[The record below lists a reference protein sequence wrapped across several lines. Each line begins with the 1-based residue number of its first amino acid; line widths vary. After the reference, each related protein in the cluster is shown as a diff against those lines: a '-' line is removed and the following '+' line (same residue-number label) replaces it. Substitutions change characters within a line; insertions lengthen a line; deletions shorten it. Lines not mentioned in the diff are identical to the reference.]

1 MFNQKDLLA
10 KLLATEDV
18 TVMHANAKTASF
30 DVKNRVL
37 TLPVWNDMTNET
49 YDHLTGHEVGH
60 ALYTPFEGWEKELK
74 KKDMGPGFKSFL
86 NVVEDARI
94 EKLIQRRYPGLRRSF
109 VMSYKKMIADGF
121 FGGDIDKINT
131 YPIIDRIN
139 TFFKAGPTAGV
150 LIETD
155 EQVWVDEIEKLETW
169 DEVVDVATRLYEYA
183 KLKKEEEDE
192 LAQEMEHEFGD
203 EDEDGEFG
211 DEDED
216 GEFDNDEFGDE
227 SIDGESESIEGL
239 ESDQTSDDETD
250 DEDATGESNIKGA
263 GDDDVKS
270 KTDEALSQNI
280 NANYNNDSGI
290 EVKNI
295 MLNTADVSPLIV
307 DYKTII
313 SDFEEFDIKRK
324 AIGESIDYMGNSLL
338 LGKRGEKLFTKFM
351 ANNKKSIAY
360 LVKEFEMKKSAKEYV
375 RATTAKT
382 GVIDPV
388 KMNSYLYNDDIFKK
402 VTTIPEGKSH
412 GMIMYLDW
420 SGSMHY
426 DMKATM
432 DQLLNL
438 VNFSRIVNI
447 PFCVYAFTTGYQ
459 LEGSTEK
466 LKGNNLFY
474 DEVNA
479 DTVYYED
486 KFRYLELFNSKMNK
500 KDFIQM
506 QKYMLAFGSDPRTM
520 PYQYQLHGTPL
531 DVSLMGAS
539 SLHGM
544 FLKQHRV
551 DIVNTIVLTD
561 GDSHNAP
568 IKISNNRIDYDTNEE
583 EYRYIS
589 AGLNDLFG
597 WRFKGQVN
605 VIDPVTKKRYPL
617 TMETNRIEVTDM
629 FLKIYRERTGST
641 TIGFRILPTQINRIR
656 RELVYLPYDTDYSEL
671 SKAMRNDKYCVI
683 PSNGYDKYFGIGGGN
698 DLKTANGAF
707 EVSDDATTAQLRN
720 AFKKASKNKVNSRAL
735 LNEFIREVA

>member
-183 KLKKEEEDE
+183 KLKKEEENE

-568 IKISNNRIDYDTNEE
+568 VKTVETSTDYDGEVRTFE
-583 EYRYIS
+583 RS
-589 AGLNDLFG
+589 SGLNDLFG

>member
-1 MFNQKDLLA
+1 
-10 KLLATEDV
+10 
-18 TVMHANAKTASF
+18 
-30 DVKNRVL
+30 
-37 TLPVWNDMTNET
+37 
-49 YDHLTGHEVGH
+49 
-60 ALYTPFEGWEKELK
+60 
-74 KKDMGPGFKSFL
+74 
-86 NVVEDARI
+86 
-94 EKLIQRRYPGLRRSF
+94 
-109 VMSYKKMIADGF
+109 
-121 FGGDIDKINT
+121 
-131 YPIIDRIN
+131 
-139 TFFKAGPTAGV
+139 
-150 LIETD
+150 
-155 EQVWVDEIEKLETW
+155 
-169 DEVVDVATRLYEYA
+169 
-183 KLKKEEEDE
+183 
-192 LAQEMEHEFGD
+192 
-203 EDEDGEFG
+203 
-211 DEDED
+211 
-216 GEFDNDEFGDE
+216 
-227 SIDGESESIEGL
+227 
-239 ESDQTSDDETD
+239 
-250 DEDATGESNIKGA
+250 
-263 GDDDVKS
+263 
-270 KTDEALSQNI
+270 
-280 NANYNNDSGI
+280 
-290 EVKNI
+290 

-447 PFCVYAFTTGYQ
+447 PFRVYAFTTGYQ

-466 LKGNNLFY
+466 LKGKNLFY
-474 DEVNA
+474 DDVNS

-486 KFRYLELFNSKMNK
+486 NFRYLELFNSKMNK

-568 IKISNNRIDYDTNEE
+568 VKTVETSTDYDGEVRTFE
-583 EYRYIS
+583 RS
-589 AGLNDLFG
+589 SGLNDLFG

-656 RELVYLPYDTDYSEL
+656 RELGYLPYDTDYSEL

-683 PSNGYDKYFGIGGGN
+683 PSNGYDKYFGIGGGSK
-698 DLKTANGAF
+698 LQTANGQFQVA
-707 EVSDDATTAQLRN
+707 DDATTAQLRN

-735 LNEFIREVA
+735 LNEFVREVA

>member
-183 KLKKEEEDE
+183 KLKKEEENE

-307 DYKTII
+307 DHKTII

-447 PFCVYAFTTGYQ
+447 PFRVYAFTTGYQ

-568 IKISNNRIDYDTNEE
+568 VKTVETSTDYDGEVRTFE
-583 EYRYIS
+583 RS
-589 AGLNDLFG
+589 SGLNDLFG

>member
-203 EDEDGEFG
+203 EDEDG
-211 DEDED
+211 DD
-216 GEFDNDEFGDE
+216 EFDNDEFGDE

-447 PFCVYAFTTGYQ
+447 PFRVYAFTTGYNV
-459 LEGSTEK
+459 EGSTEK
-466 LKGNNLFY
+466 LLGNNLFY

-568 IKISNNRIDYDTNEE
+568 VKTVETSTDYDGEVRTFE
-583 EYRYIS
+583 RS
-589 AGLNDLFG
+589 SGLNDLFG

-656 RELVYLPYDTDYSEL
+656 RELGYLPYDTDYSEL

>member
-203 EDEDGEFG
+203 EDEDG
-211 DEDED
+211 DD
-216 GEFDNDEFGDE
+216 EFDNDEFGDE

-447 PFCVYAFTTGYQ
+447 PFRVYAFTTGYSV
-459 LEGSTEK
+459 EGSTEK
-466 LKGNNLFY
+466 LLGNNLFY

-568 IKISNNRIDYDTNEE
+568 VRIVETSTNFDGEVRTFE
-583 EYRYIS
+583 RS
-589 AGLNDLFG
+589 SGLNDLFG

-656 RELVYLPYDTDYSEL
+656 RELGYLPYDTDYSEL

-683 PSNGYDKYFGIGGGN
+683 PSNGYDKYFGIAGGN

>member
-183 KLKKEEEDE
+183 KLKKEEENE

-307 DYKTII
+307 DHKTII

-568 IKISNNRIDYDTNEE
+568 VKTVETSTDYDGEVRTFE
-583 EYRYIS
+583 RS
-589 AGLNDLFG
+589 SGLNDLFG

>member
-183 KLKKEEEDE
+183 KLKKEEENE
-192 LAQEMEHEFGD
+192 LAQEMEH
-203 EDEDGEFG
+203 EFG

-447 PFCVYAFTTGYQ
+447 PFRVYAFTTGYQ

-568 IKISNNRIDYDTNEE
+568 VKTVETSTDYDGEVRTFE
-583 EYRYIS
+583 RS
-589 AGLNDLFG
+589 SGLNDLFG

>member
-203 EDEDGEFG
+203 EDEDGEF
-211 DEDED
+211 DNDED

-338 LGKRGEKLFTKFM
+338 LGKRGEKLYTKFM

-375 RATTAKT
+375 RATTSKT

-447 PFCVYAFTTGYQ
+447 PFRVYAFTTGYQ

-568 IKISNNRIDYDTNEE
+568 VKISNNRIDYDTNEE

-589 AGLNDLFG
+589 SGLNDLFG

-656 RELVYLPYDTDYSEL
+656 RELYYLPYDTDYSEL

>member
-568 IKISNNRIDYDTNEE
+568 VKTVETSTDYDGEVRTFE
-583 EYRYIS
+583 RS
-589 AGLNDLFG
+589 SGLNDLFG

>member
-183 KLKKEEEDE
+183 KLKKEEENE

-203 EDEDGEFG
+203 EDEDGEF
-211 DEDED
+211 DNDED

-568 IKISNNRIDYDTNEE
+568 VRIVETSTNYDGEVRTFE
-583 EYRYIS
+583 RS
-589 AGLNDLFG
+589 SGLNDLFG

>member
-183 KLKKEEEDE
+183 KLKKEEENE
-192 LAQEMEHEFGD
+192 LAQEMEH
-203 EDEDGEFG
+203 EFG

-568 IKISNNRIDYDTNEE
+568 VKTVETSTDYDGEVRTFE
-583 EYRYIS
+583 RS
-589 AGLNDLFG
+589 SGLNDLFG

-656 RELVYLPYDTDYSEL
+656 RELFYLPYDTDYSEL

>member
-183 KLKKEEEDE
+183 KLKKEEENE
-192 LAQEMEHEFGD
+192 LAQEMEH
-203 EDEDGEFG
+203 EFG

-466 LKGNNLFY
+466 LLGNNLFY

-568 IKISNNRIDYDTNEE
+568 VKTVETSTDYDGEVRTFE
-583 EYRYIS
+583 RS
-589 AGLNDLFG
+589 SGLNDLFG

>member
-183 KLKKEEEDE
+183 KLKKEEENE

-203 EDEDGEFG
+203 EDEDG
-211 DEDED
+211 DD
-216 GEFDNDEFGDE
+216 EFDNDEFGDE

-447 PFCVYAFTTGYQ
+447 PFRVYAFTTGYQ

-568 IKISNNRIDYDTNEE
+568 VKTVETSTDYDGEVRTFE
-583 EYRYIS
+583 RS
-589 AGLNDLFG
+589 SGLNDLFG

>member
-183 KLKKEEEDE
+183 KLKKEEENE

-447 PFCVYAFTTGYQ
+447 PFRVYAFTTGYQ

-568 IKISNNRIDYDTNEE
+568 VKTVETSTDYDGEVRTFE
-583 EYRYIS
+583 RS
-589 AGLNDLFG
+589 SGLNDLFG

>member
-1 MFNQKDLLA
+1 M
-10 KLLATEDV
+10 
-18 TVMHANAKTASF
+18 
-30 DVKNRVL
+30 
-37 TLPVWNDMTNET
+37 
-49 YDHLTGHEVGH
+49 
-60 ALYTPFEGWEKELK
+60 
-74 KKDMGPGFKSFL
+74 

-183 KLKKEEEDE
+183 KLKKEEENE

-203 EDEDGEFG
+203 EDEDGEF
-211 DEDED
+211 DNDED

-447 PFCVYAFTTGYQ
+447 PFRVYAFTTGYQ

-568 IKISNNRIDYDTNEE
+568 VKTVETSTDYDGEVRTFE
-583 EYRYIS
+583 RS
-589 AGLNDLFG
+589 SGLNDLFG

>member
-183 KLKKEEEDE
+183 KLKKEEENE
-192 LAQEMEHEFGD
+192 LAQEMEH
-203 EDEDGEFG
+203 EFG

-568 IKISNNRIDYDTNEE
+568 VKTVETSTDYDGEVRTFE
-583 EYRYIS
+583 RS
-589 AGLNDLFG
+589 SGLNDLFG

>member
-203 EDEDGEFG
+203 EDEDG
-211 DEDED
+211 DD
-216 GEFDNDEFGDE
+216 EFDNDEFGDE

-447 PFCVYAFTTGYQ
+447 PFRVYAFTTGYQ

-568 IKISNNRIDYDTNEE
+568 VKISNNRIDYDTNEE

>member
-183 KLKKEEEDE
+183 KLKKEEENE

-447 PFCVYAFTTGYQ
+447 PFRVYAFTTGYSV
-459 LEGSTEK
+459 EGSTEK
-466 LKGNNLFY
+466 LLGNNLFY

-568 IKISNNRIDYDTNEE
+568 VKTVETSTDYDGEVRTFE
-583 EYRYIS
+583 RS
-589 AGLNDLFG
+589 SGLNDLFG

>member
-18 TVMHANAKTASF
+18 TVLHANAKTASF

-121 FGGDIDKINT
+121 FGGDIEKINT
-131 YPIIDRIN
+131 YPIIDRLN

-150 LIETD
+150 RIETD
-155 EQVWVDEIEKLETW
+155 EQVWVDEMEKLETW
-169 DEVVDVATRLYEYA
+169 DEVVDVSTRLYEYA

-203 EDEDGEFG
+203 EEG
-211 DEDED
+211 DD
-216 GEFDNDEFGDE
+216 EFDNDEFGDE

-239 ESDQTSDDETD
+239 ESDKTSDDETD
-250 DEDATGESNIKGA
+250 DDETDGESNIKSA
-263 GDDDVKS
+263 GDDDDVKS

-280 NANYNNDSGI
+280 NSNYNNDSGI
-290 EVKNI
+290 DVKNI
-295 MLNTADVSPLIV
+295 MLSDADVAPLIV

-313 SDFEEFDIKRK
+313 SDFESFDIKRK
-324 AIGESIDYMGNSLL
+324 ALGESIDWNGTSLL
-338 LGKRGEKLFTKFM
+338 MSTRGEKLFTKFM

-375 RATTAKT
+375 RATTSKT
-382 GVIDPV
+382 GVLDPV

-402 VTTIPEGKSH
+402 VTIIPEGKSH

-432 DQLLNL
+432 EQLLNL
-438 VNFSRIVNI
+438 VSFSRIVNI
-447 PFCVYAFTTGYQ
+447 PFRVYAFTTGYQ
-459 LEGSTEK
+459 LEGSTEDV
-466 LKGNNLFY
+466 KGNNLFF
-474 DEVNA
+474 DEVNN

-486 KFRYLELFNSKMNK
+486 NFRYLELFNSKMNR
-500 KDFIQM
+500 KDFVQM
-506 QKYMLAFGSDPRTM
+506 QKFMLAFGDDPRNV

-561 GDSHNAP
+561 GDSHSAP
-568 IKISNNRIDYDTNEE
+568 IKIVETGTDYEGETKIYE
-583 EYRYIS
+583 RGV
-589 AGLNDLFG
+589 GLNDLFG
-597 WRFKGQVN
+597 WRFSGQVN

-617 TMETNRIEVTDM
+617 TSETNRIDVTDM

-641 TIGFRILPTQINRIR
+641 TIGFRILPTKINQIR
-656 RELVYLPYDTDYSEL
+656 RELVHLPYTTDYAEL
-671 SKAMRNDKYCVI
+671 SKSMRNDKYCVI
-683 PSNGYDKYFGIGGGN
+683 PSAGYSKYFGIGGGN
-698 DLKTANGAF
+698 DLQTANGAF
-707 EVSDDATTAQLRN
+707 EVAEGATTAQLRN

-735 LNEFIREVA
+735 LNEFVREVA

>member
-203 EDEDGEFG
+203 EDEDG
-211 DEDED
+211 DD
-216 GEFDNDEFGDE
+216 EFDNDEFGDE

-568 IKISNNRIDYDTNEE
+568 VKTVETSTDFDGEVRTFE
-583 EYRYIS
+583 RS
-589 AGLNDLFG
+589 SGLNDLFG

>member
-183 KLKKEEEDE
+183 KLKKEEENE

-203 EDEDGEFG
+203 EDEDG
-211 DEDED
+211 DD
-216 GEFDNDEFGDE
+216 EFDNDEFGDE

-568 IKISNNRIDYDTNEE
+568 VKTVETSTDYDGEVRTFE
-583 EYRYIS
+583 RS
-589 AGLNDLFG
+589 SGLNDLFG

>member
-183 KLKKEEEDE
+183 KLKKEEENE
-192 LAQEMEHEFGD
+192 LAQEMEH
-203 EDEDGEFG
+203 EFG

-307 DYKTII
+307 DHKTII

-447 PFCVYAFTTGYQ
+447 PFRVYAFTTGYQ

-568 IKISNNRIDYDTNEE
+568 VKTVETSTDYDGEVRTFE
-583 EYRYIS
+583 RS
-589 AGLNDLFG
+589 SGLNDLFG

>member
-183 KLKKEEEDE
+183 KLKKEEENE

-447 PFCVYAFTTGYQ
+447 PFRVYAFTTGYNV
-459 LEGSTEK
+459 EGSTEK
-466 LKGNNLFY
+466 LLGNNLFY

-568 IKISNNRIDYDTNEE
+568 VKTVETSTDYDGEVRTFE
-583 EYRYIS
+583 RS
-589 AGLNDLFG
+589 SGLNDLFG

>member
-183 KLKKEEEDE
+183 KLKKEEENE

-203 EDEDGEFG
+203 EDEDGELG

-447 PFCVYAFTTGYQ
+447 PFRVYAFTTGYQ

-568 IKISNNRIDYDTNEE
+568 VKTVETSTDYDGEVRTFE
-583 EYRYIS
+583 RS
-589 AGLNDLFG
+589 SGLNDLFG

>member
-18 TVMHANAKTASF
+18 TVLHANAKTASF
-30 DVKNRVL
+30 DVKSRVL
-37 TLPVWNDMTNET
+37 TLPVWNDMIDET

-121 FGGDIDKINT
+121 FGGDIEKINT

-183 KLKKEEEDE
+183 KLKKEEENE

-203 EDEDGEFG
+203 EDEDG
-211 DEDED
+211 DD
-216 GEFDNDEFGDE
+216 EFDNDEFGDE

-447 PFCVYAFTTGYQ
+447 PFRVYAFTTGYQ

-568 IKISNNRIDYDTNEE
+568 VKTVETSTDYDGEVRTFE
-583 EYRYIS
+583 RS
-589 AGLNDLFG
+589 SGLNDLFG

>member
-183 KLKKEEEDE
+183 KLKKEEENE

-466 LKGNNLFY
+466 LLGNNLFY

-568 IKISNNRIDYDTNEE
+568 VKTVETSTDYDGEVRTFE
-583 EYRYIS
+583 RS
-589 AGLNDLFG
+589 SGLNDLFG

>member
-183 KLKKEEEDE
+183 KLKKEEENE

-203 EDEDGEFG
+203 EDEDG
-211 DEDED
+211 DD
-216 GEFDNDEFGDE
+216 EFDNDEFGDE

-466 LKGNNLFY
+466 LLGNNLFY

-568 IKISNNRIDYDTNEE
+568 VKTVETSTDYDGEVRTFE
-583 EYRYIS
+583 RS
-589 AGLNDLFG
+589 SGLNDLFG

-656 RELVYLPYDTDYSEL
+656 RELYYLPYDTDYSEL

>member
-183 KLKKEEEDE
+183 KLKKEEENE
-192 LAQEMEHEFGD
+192 LAQEMEH
-203 EDEDGEFG
+203 EFG

-338 LGKRGEKLFTKFM
+338 LGKRGEKLYTKFM

-375 RATTAKT
+375 RATTSKT

-447 PFCVYAFTTGYQ
+447 PFRVYAFTTGYQ

-466 LKGNNLFY
+466 LLGNNLFY

-568 IKISNNRIDYDTNEE
+568 VKISNNRIDYDTNEE

-589 AGLNDLFG
+589 SGLNDLFG

-656 RELVYLPYDTDYSEL
+656 RELYYLPYDTDYSEL

>member
-183 KLKKEEEDE
+183 KLKKEEENE

-447 PFCVYAFTTGYQ
+447 PFRVYAFTTGYNV
-459 LEGSTEK
+459 EGSTEK
-466 LKGNNLFY
+466 LLGNNLFY

-568 IKISNNRIDYDTNEE
+568 VRIVETSTNFDGEVRTFE
-583 EYRYIS
+583 RS
-589 AGLNDLFG
+589 SGLNDLFG

-683 PSNGYDKYFGIGGGN
+683 PSNGYDKYFGIAGGN

>member
-183 KLKKEEEDE
+183 KLKKEEENE

-203 EDEDGEFG
+203 EDEDGEF
-211 DEDED
+211 DNDED

-447 PFCVYAFTTGYQ
+447 PFRVYAFTTGYNV
-459 LEGSTEK
+459 EGSTEK
-466 LKGNNLFY
+466 LLGNNLFY

-568 IKISNNRIDYDTNEE
+568 VKTVETSTDYDGEVRTFE
-583 EYRYIS
+583 RS
-589 AGLNDLFG
+589 SGLNDLFG

>member
-183 KLKKEEEDE
+183 KLKKEEENE

-203 EDEDGEFG
+203 EDEDG
-211 DEDED
+211 DD
-216 GEFDNDEFGDE
+216 EFDNDEFGDE

-447 PFCVYAFTTGYQ
+447 PFRVYAFTTGYNV
-459 LEGSTEK
+459 EGSTEK
-466 LKGNNLFY
+466 LLGNNLFY

-568 IKISNNRIDYDTNEE
+568 VKTVETSTDYDGEVRTFE
-583 EYRYIS
+583 RS
-589 AGLNDLFG
+589 SGLNDLFG